1 MRITAG
7 FVLLLAAGQL
17 AAQDIPLPEPT
28 GPLPV
33 GVTTQTWIDSSRV
46 DTLSASRG
54 RRRVEV
60 VIWFPAAAMSGT
72 PAPYVI
78 GLNASDGQLG
88 ALYARVRPSARAG
101 ALFTSRVRR
110 APVLLLAPG
119 RIAGAYEYTA
129 LAEELASHGYLVI
142 GVNSP
147 GHSKVFVPGGG
158 LEPVVFPSMPAS
170 SYPEGFDALQEPM
183 NRLVG
188 ADLAFALE
196 RLPRLDRADSTL
208 AGHLALDSVAM
219 LGHSNGAMA
228 GSRVCAAQPRCR
240 AFLGIEGP
248 QARELRLGGNDKPFA
263 QVYGEQTLSFDTL
276 GVFTAMRERARA
288 PFTLFSVRGAGH
300 NSFNDM
306 PLVRTDL
313 FRYPIDARRGIAV
326 TRAIV
331 LRYFDT
337 VLRGA
342 AGRDELR
349 DVPEVRV
356 ERFPRP
362 R

>member
-1 MRITAG
+1 MRTRIG
-7 FVLLLAAGQL
+7 FLLLVIAGPL
-17 AAQDIPLPEPT
+17 LAQDIPLPEPT

-33 GVTTQTWIDSSRV
+33 GVTTQTWVDSARV
-46 DTLSASRG
+46 DTLGPGRG
-54 RRRVEV
+54 RRRVEI
-60 VIWFPAAAMSGT
+60 VIWFPAAAMSGN

-78 GLNASDGQLG
+78 GLGASDGQLG
-88 ALYARVRPSARAG
+88 ALYARVRPAARAG

-119 RIAGAYEYTA
+119 RIAGAFEYTA
-129 LAEELASHGYLVI
+129 LAEELASHGYVVI

-147 GHSKVFVPGGG
+147 GHSKLFMPGGG
-158 LEPVVFPSMPAS
+158 LEPVVFGSMPAS

-188 ADLAFALE
+188 ADLAFAFA
-196 RLPRLDRADSTL
+196 RLNNLDRTDSVL
-208 AGHLALDSVAM
+208 SGHLALDSVAM

-248 QARELRLGGNDKPFA
+248 QTRELRLGGNDKPFA

-276 GVFTAMRERARA
+276 GVFTAMRGHARA

-306 PLVRTDL
+306 PLVRTEL
-313 FRYPIDARRGIAV
+313 FRYPIDARRGIVV

-331 LRYFDT
+331 LAWFDA

-342 AGRDELR
+342 AGRDDLPG
-349 DVPEVRV
+349 VPEVRV
-356 ERFPRP
+356 ERFPRA